1 MAKQK
6 PKKAPKPVENGLKS
20 FSMHSTDDASGP
32 TMAALGAAEAAHP
45 SFTFAAAA
53 GGKVN
58 VDPESVARVYL
69 EQALGSPAVPQFAA
83 PVADEVPSEFKSLG
97 AESVPLTG
105 TTVVKFRQNFSK
117 IPVYGSLVTVELDEA
132 NNLLGI
138 NSALGTP
145 RGVSPIAKVSA
156 ADAVKAVE
164 KHPGHAK
171 ELAGIVPRLNYYF
184 DGPKSKWRLVY
195 ILEDVPVVPE
205 TKGPSPVLMDYVVDA
220 HTGAVVVALPR
231 TPTVGAVAAL
241 AAATVAVRDTAPDGL
256 GVARTFQV
264 EQAGA
269 AKLMKDSTLNVQTFD
284 FKFKDPVT
292 QSASLPG
299 TPLKNPP
306 AYAPAA
312 VSAHANAAAVATF
325 LRTVLRRNN
334 IDNQGGLMRSS
345 INCVDVSQSPD
356 GKEWVNAFW
365 NGRQMVYGQRHSGTG
380 FLSMCV
386 ALDVVGHEMMHG
398 VTDMT
403 SRLEYAFQPGALNE
417 SYSDIFGVI
426 IANRPNANPR
436 TWKWQMGRVASQ
448 RQAVPRHVRPDPAG
462 PTGPHAEFPGAA
474 QHAGRRQRRRAYQQR
489 HPQQGGVQHPHGRER
504 GGIGLHAGRGRGV
517 LLPGPHAA
525 VVTNLAVRRES
536 GRGRGQRPYP
546 VPEPAGGGPGR
557 QDRGHLG
564 RLHRRRNQLTRGATR
579 PAPRPD

>member
-6 PKKAPKPVENGLKS
+6 PKKARKPVENGLKS

-69 EQALGSPAVPQFAA
+69 EQALGSPAVPQFTA

-145 RGVSPIAKVSA
+145 RGISPIAKVSA

-164 KHPGHAK
+164 KHPGYTK

-220 HTGAVVVALPR
+220 HTGAVVAALPR
-231 TPTVGAVAAL
+231 TPTAGAVAAP

-334 IDNQGGLMRSS
+334 IDNLGGLMRSS

-365 NGRQMVYGQRHSGTG
+365 NGRQMVYGQRHSGAG

-436 TWKWQMGRVASQ
+436 TWKWQIGAGLQANGNPFRDMSDPTLRGQPAHMQNFRVLPNTRAGDNGGVHINSGIHNKAAFNILTAVNAGALVFTPDEVAAFFYLALTQRLSRTSPFAASRVAVVDSA
-448 RQAVPRHVRPDPAG
+448 RTLFRNLPAAALADRIAAISAGFTAV
-462 PTGPHAEFPGAA
+462 
-474 QHAGRRQRRRAYQQR
+474 
-489 HPQQGGVQHPHGRER
+489 
-504 GGIGLHAGRGRGV
+504 GI
-517 LLPGPHAA
+517 
-525 VVTNLAVRRES
+525 N
-536 GRGRGQRPYP
+536 
-546 VPEPAGGGPGR
+546 
-557 QDRGHLG
+557 
-564 RLHRRRNQLTRGATR
+564 
-579 PAPRPD
+579 